1 MIHPVRDCRKVII
14 AIEAEPYIDTVNDRL
29 VDNAGGIGVIS
40 FQDSPAGTYRY
51 KMVDF
56 ETFNSR

>member
-1 MIHPVRDCRKVII
+1 MIHPVGDCKKVII
-14 AIEAEPYIDTVNDRL
+14 AIEAEPYIDAVNDRL

-40 FQDSPAGTYRY
+40 FQNSPAGTYTY

-56 ETFNSR
+56 KTFDSR